1 MSSFIEVMT
10 MYSNNQTENQYCT
23 SLACTHELVFGPT
36 NLASIALVSVLYCHY
51 CVWEHAHLP
60 WAC

>member
-1 MSSFIEVMT
+1 